1 MRDPYLLPPTSLGT
15 MAGYV
20 GHYGG
25 GGIDAARAL
34 GPAALRATVEA
45 AGLRGRDATA
55 TAVAARWSAAAEN
68 GDDSGPRYLVA
79 NGTDS
84 EPGSF
89 VDHTLLRSNPFQ
101 VIEGLVIAAI
111 AIGAREAFIVI
122 RHSFET
128 EYSILTDALA
138 EAELAGWFERL
149 SVKCVRAPE
158 EYLVG
163 EDRAALEVIEGR
175 SPLPARLAPHVDGLF
190 ARVDR
195 DLRSLDQLPDRPNPT
210 VVETVET
217 LANLAPLVRNGPVW
231 FRSMGTAVSPGH
243 ILCTVTG
250 DVSRHD
256 VAEVRLGRP
265 LLEVLEEVGC
275 GFSPTG
281 QPRAVLSGVSS
292 PVLTRSRLAAP
303 MCWEGLS
310 AVGASLGRAAFIV
323 YGDGSDMIEVAH
335 QVAAFLYVESCGLC
349 PACKFGG
356 GEVTAYLARLVSG
369 IGSVR
374 DVEALGARL
383 AVLADGRRCDL
394 PLHQRDVVS
403 SILRAF
409 PEDVM
414 GSTGPRHT
422 ARPTVMSRIEDLTGG
437 QATWDQ
443 LQSRKRADWVLED
456 RPVQLTRC

>member
-1 MRDPYLLPPTSLGT
+1 MLDPYLLPPTTLGK
-15 MAGYV
+15 MAKYL

-25 GGIDAARAL
+25 EGLEAARTL
-34 GPAALRATVEA
+34 GSAALRATVEA

-55 TAVAARWSAAAEN
+55 TAVAARWSAAADN
-68 GDDSGPRYLVA
+68 GDDSGPRYVVA

-89 VDHTLLRSNPFQ
+89 VDRTLLRTNPFQ

-111 AIGAREAFIVI
+111 ALGAREAFIVI
-122 RHSFET
+122 RRSFDA
-128 EYSILTDALA
+128 EYSVLTNALA
-138 EAELAGWFERL
+138 EAELAGWFEHL

-163 EDRAALEVIEGR
+163 DDRAVLEVIEGR
-175 SPLPARLAPHVDGLF
+175 PPVPARLAPHLDGLF
-190 ARVDR
+190 ARADHDPRGR
-195 DLRSLDQLPDRPNPT
+195 DLVPERPNPT
-210 VVETVET
+210 VVESVET

-231 FRSMGTAVSPGH
+231 FRSMGTTVSPGH

-250 DVSRHD
+250 DVARHG

-265 LLEVLEEVGC
+265 LLDVLEEVGG
-275 GFSPTG
+275 GFRPTG
-281 QPRAVLSGVSS
+281 KPKAVLSGVSS

-323 YGDGSDMIEVAH
+323 FGEGSDMIEIAH
-335 QVAAFLYVESCGLC
+335 QIAAFLYVESCGLC

-356 GEVTAYLARLVSG
+356 GEVTAYLAHLVTG
-369 IGSVR
+369 TGTAGEL
-374 DVEALGARL
+374 EALGARL
-383 AVLADGRRCDL
+383 TMLTDGRRCDL

-414 GSTGPRHT
+414 ASTDLRHT
-422 ARPTVMSRIEDLTGG
+422 GCPTAMSRIEDLVDGT
-437 QATWDQ
+437 AIWDQ
-443 LQSRKRADWVLED
+443 AQSRKRADWVIED
-456 RPVQLTRC
+456 RPVQLTR